1 MEKENIC
8 PHKKNVEGIVK
19 KITKQ
24 IAIVQKEQ
32 VRYYPKYERFM
43 KTTMKIHARIPKELI
58 GKIKLGDTVLIAEC
72 RPLSKTVR
80 HIVIR
85 SKIKEETKK

>member
-43 KTTMKIHARIPKELI
+43 KTTMKYPCKDSKRIN
-58 GKIKLGDTVLIAEC
+58 
-72 RPLSKTVR
+72 R
-80 HIVIR
+80 
-85 SKIKEETKK
+85 